1 MSANPTQKNNW
12 LHPTRATAS
21 YSDTG
26 RYFDPIFV
34 DSSTQI
40 DVTGQG
46 YGAVLV
52 INTTN
57 LTVTASNG
65 LILTGL
71 ATGQIYD
78 IALRGADVLFE
89 ATGKAYLFKRQQ

>member
-26 RYFDPIFV
+26 RYFDPVFV
-34 DSSTQI
+34 NSNTQI

-65 LILTGL
+65 LKMTLIPAGH
-71 ATGQIYD
+71 IYD
-78 IALRGADVLFE
+78 IGLSGAIAG